1 MSVQSM
7 TAVISRSRA
16 KGSELLVLLLLANHA
31 SGEDHSTWVSA
42 ATLATE
48 ARMSERQ
55 VRRILKRL
63 STEEGGLGEID
74 IQQRPGR
81 TPVIRLLLKD
91 PGHLVQGQDVRTTAS
106 GGSQVSPTPDTA
118 VSVTPDTAVSDEPSE
133 PSGTVRTAPPERSQ
147 TPSGSSISL
156 LPQGVSDP
164 PDRLDASFGEFWQ
177 VYPRK
182 VGKRAARA
190 AFERAARRA
199 SVEEILDG
207 ARRFAA
213 DPNLPE
219 TRFIPHP
226 TTWLNQDRWAD
237 EPLPPRTDA
246 RRGDPGGR
254 NRAFTLLEEAAR
266 LREQRLGRAGDR
278 PAPPAQLASGGAP

>member
-1 MSVQSM
+1 MSVQAITS
-7 TAVISRSRA
+7 VIER
-16 KGSELLVLLLLANHA
+16 SELRGTARLVLVALANRDGDDGICPSIDRVA
-31 SGEDHSTWVSA
+31 KDC
-42 ATLATE
+42 
-48 ARMSERQ
+48 RMS
-55 VRRILKRL
+55 RRAVQEAIKRAREA
-63 STEEGGLGEID
+63 EELHIEPNAGPHGTNRYWLHI
-74 IQQRPGR
+74 
-81 TPVIRLLLKD
+81 
-91 PGHLVQGQDVRTTAS
+91 DVRGCRYPRCEEDFGLCSDAGAESAPVQVS
-106 GGSQVSPTPDTA
+106 GGKLHPNPRN
-118 VSVTPDTAVSDEPSE
+118 E
-133 PSGTVRTAPPERSQ
+133 RTSPPESSEN
-147 TPSGSSISL
+147 PSGSPRSHA
-156 LPQGVSDP
+156 PQGASDP

-237 EPLPPRTDA
+237 EPLPPRTDG

-254 NRAFTLLEEAAR
+254 NRAFALLEEAAR

-278 PAPPAQLASGGAP
+278 SAPPAQLASGGAP